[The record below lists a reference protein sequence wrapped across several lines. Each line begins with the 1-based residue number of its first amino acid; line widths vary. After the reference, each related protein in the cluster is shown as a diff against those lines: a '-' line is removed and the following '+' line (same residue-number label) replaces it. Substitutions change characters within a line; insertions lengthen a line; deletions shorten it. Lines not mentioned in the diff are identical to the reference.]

1 MNTMGEQSTR
11 DPGGSDATPQGGF
24 WQILKLIRPV
34 AWIIGLVLFFGM
46 QAVFWF
52 AVWPNADPHEMAKM
66 PLGLKIFLP
75 VLASSVLFAM
85 VLLYGYVYVD
95 AKRRAMRYVMWT
107 LLAIF
112 IPYMIG
118 VILYFLLRDPVP
130 TPCPKCRLH
139 GARVFFLLP
148 AMRHGTFPDLPRLQQ
163 ETRLGLGELRV
174 LRSRRW
180 ADQVGADRVTKVGN
194 ELGKSLEFGEPGLLI
209 FIRAEAGARGPRG
222 L

>member
-11 DPGGSDATPQGGF
+11 DTGGAITPQGGF
-24 WQILKLIRPV
+24 WQSLKLIRPV

-95 AKRRAMRYVMWT
+95 AKLRAMRYVMWT

-130 TPCPKCRLH
+130 TPCPKCAFMARGSFSFCPRCGTELFRVCRVCNKKLDSGWVNCAYC
-139 GARVFFLLP
+139 GAP
-148 AMRHGTFPDLPRLQQ
+148 
-163 ETRLGLGELRV
+163 
-174 LRSRRW
+174 
-180 ADQVGADRVTKVGN
+180 VGN
-194 ELGKSLEFGEPGLLI
+194 QAAQIG
-209 FIRAEAGARGPRG
+209 
-222 L
+222 